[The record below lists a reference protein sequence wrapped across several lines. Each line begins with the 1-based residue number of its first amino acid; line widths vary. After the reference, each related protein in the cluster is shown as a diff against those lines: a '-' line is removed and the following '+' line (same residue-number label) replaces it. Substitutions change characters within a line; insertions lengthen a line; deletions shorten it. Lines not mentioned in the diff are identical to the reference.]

1 MGWETKI
8 RMVKAAARETNEGL
22 GTMLTE
28 APGGDMLSYNTWR
41 VIVGL
46 IASGYIL
53 PSKRTAPVLNRVCAA
68 LSAAAAEGDVE
79 DLDRIERE
87 A

>member
-22 GTMLTE
+22 GAMLAE
-28 APGGDMLSYNTWR
+28 AGGGMLSYNTWR

-68 LSAAAAEGDVE
+68 LSAAAAEADVE